1 MFLANLFR
9 KSNKTIS
16 DKDEIIKA
24 LRISPE
30 AFEKFENSYQSF
42 MSDKEGLE
50 PNAKLAVA
58 RRDNTPNDVSVDDI
72 VNRIVDE
79 LLAETI
85 VLRFDGKTCHTET
98 GLINKPENPV
108 TLDEIMALPE
118 NLRPQLTGTLVKKDM
133 NENNGEM
140 LLSQYLKACDETLKP
155 QVRKEFYNLFRQ
167 GLDILDL
174 DWLMYEMIDTNVISM
189 GHWLPQLVNAVIPEG
204 FFKIPKTTIIKVPLP
219 LLQLT
224 RIEWETLTQTTLD
237 IVNKYCMK
245 AFELDPN
252 GDYFIKTGTYSS
264 KFDFRNAHVTTPKEV
279 RELGSYLVYIHYAA
293 LLKAGPLCQPCI
305 YGISTTTEW
314 VVRDFIKDPDNNL
327 TIYHGLPLRTEYR
340 AFVDF
345 DTRTVL
351 GITPYWD
358 PDVMKKKFENCDNP
372 DDMHDYVT
380 YSMNEDILAE
390 RFNANK
396 ENVTR
401 HLNSVIKTMSN
412 IHGQWS
418 IDIMQNGVDFY
429 IIDMA
434 TAARSALKEKIDYN
448 FGEPEENWIPEITEK

>member
-1 MFLANLFR
+1 MFLTNLFS
-9 KSNKTIS
+9 KPKTIS

-30 AFEKFENSYQSF
+30 TFEKFENSYRSF
-42 MSDKEGLE
+42 MADKEGLE

-58 RRDNTPNDVSVDDI
+58 RRDNTPIDVSVNDI

-79 LLAETI
+79 LLAQTI
-85 VLRFDGKTCHTET
+85 VLKFDGKTCRTET
-98 GLINKPENPV
+98 GLINRPENPV

-118 NLRPQLTGTLVKKDM
+118 HLRPQLTGTLVKKDM

-140 LLSQYLKACDETLKP
+140 LLSQYLKSCDETVKP
-155 QVRKEFYNLFRQ
+155 KVRKEFYNLFRQ

-189 GHWLPQLVNAVIPEG
+189 GHWLPQLINAVVPEG
-204 FFKIPKTTIIKVPLP
+204 FFNIPKTTIIKVPLP

-224 RIEWETLTQTTLD
+224 RIEWEMLTQTTLD

-245 AFELDPN
+245 AFELDPD

-293 LLKAGPLCQPCI
+293 LLKAGALNKPCI

-345 DTRTVL
+345 DTKTVL

-358 PDVMKKKFENCDNP
+358 PDIMKARFANCDNP

-380 YSMNEDILAE
+380 YSMNEDILTK
-390 RFNANK
+390 RFDDNK
-396 ENVTR
+396 DNVAH
-401 HLNSVIKTMSN
+401 HLDNIVKTITG

-418 IDIMQNGVDFY
+418 IDIMQNGADFY

-434 TAARSALKEKIDYN
+434 TAARSALKEKINYD
-448 FGEPEENWIPEITEK
+448 FELKEDWIPVITEK